1 MSDYQDIRGTR
12 VKYLSSDPTLE
23 SSYEGQVW
31 YNSTTG
37 VNKTLI
43 EVKAFTSAGILT
55 KGRYELG
62 GVGTQTAGL
71 AFGGNR
77 AVTSPTGLQTDTEEF
92 NGTGWT
98 NGGSLPAA
106 KATQGFGIQTA
117 AVACGGTIAPN
128 PTAGT
133 TTEEYNGSSWTSGGA
148 LNTAT
153 TGQAASTGLESAGL
167 RAGGGSSPSARL
179 SAVEEY
185 NGSAWT
191 SVTSLPAER
200 FEFQGTGPQ
209 TASFFT
215 GGSTSV
221 TTETDDTFNYDGTN
235 WTSGPTMPFGL
246 RKHGVSGNSST
257 ANLSFGGEQAP
268 GGRNLSVLFDGSS
281 FSADA
286 TLGTGRNALGGFGAA
301 KAAVAC
307 GGNNAPSYEL
317 TATEEYNSSINEI
330 TVGAWASGG
339 NLLYPRSSMAGGGT
353 QTAAIEGSGSQNNPD
368 TSPTTSSE
376 YDGSSWTAGNTTPAN
391 FRGNNSAT
399 GTQTAVITGGL
410 NNASNTETFEY
421 NGSSW
426 TAGGDIGT
434 GRYKGGCFGTQTAAA
449 FCGGRVSPPTL
460 NNVEEY
466 NGSSWTAVT
475 AMPFATRQVG
485 AGGTQ
490 TAGIIHGGFQGPTS
504 PPLSPTN
511 SISRGKLTLE
521 YDGSS
526 WTTGGSSNTGRDT
539 SASSGIQTLL
549 NVACGNTDA
558 SNNSNTTENY
568 NGTSW
573 VTGPNTSIGRAD
585 RASASSRTSAV
596 GTACL
601 IFGGTPSG
609 GSPED
614 SNNTE
619 EFTAETTAIASKT
632 LTTS

>member
-1 MSDYQDIRGTR
+1 MTTYKSIVGQKIQK
-12 VKYLSSDPTLE
+12 VSSDPPTAAG
-23 SSYEGQVW
+23 GQIW
-31 YNSTTG
+31 YNTTTG
-37 VNKTLI
+37 ILK
-43 EVKAFTSAGILT
+43 GIPFLQAWAS
-55 KGRYELG
+55 
-62 GVGTQTAGL
+62 VGS
-71 AFGGNR
+71 
-77 AVTSPTGLQTDTEEF
+77 VTVARRTPG
-92 NGTGWT
+92 GTG
-98 NGGSLPAA
+98 P
-106 KATQGFGIQTA
+106 QTA
-117 AVACGGTIAPN
+117 ALACGGGN
-128 PTAGT
+128 PSPALVS
-133 TTEEYNGSSWTSGGA
+133 TEEYNGSGWAVGADLGTGRYAGTAAGDQTSGLYYGGATSSNVERDETEEYNGTSWSEQNNLSQARQRGAGAGSQTAALFFGGSSYVPATVYYNLTEEYGGTSWTSGGA
-148 LNTAT
+148 LNNRMR
-153 TGQAASTGLESAGL
+153 GQAGFGTQTAA
-167 RAGGGSSPSARL
+167 L
-179 SAVEEY
+179 SACGNEPTLAISEEY
-185 NGSAWT
+185 NGTSWT
-191 SVTSLPAER
+191 SGNSANTARTNISGGGIQTSGLI
-200 FEFQGTGPQ
+200 FGGTTDG
-209 TASFFT
+209 SSGNRT
-215 GGSTSV
+215 GA
-221 TTETDDTFNYDGTN
+221 TEAYDGTSFTN
-235 WTSGPTMPFGL
+235 VPSLSTSRRLGGGAGTDQNAGL
-246 RKHGVSGNSST
+246 YFAGYTTTDISLTEEFTSST
-257 ANLSFGGEQAP
+257 N
-268 GGRNLSVLFDGSS
+268 VI
-281 FSADA
+281 
-286 TLGTGRNALGGFGAA
+286 
-301 KAAVAC
+301 
-307 GGNNAPSYEL
+307 
-317 TATEEYNSSINEI
+317 TA
-330 TVGAWASGG
+330 GAWASGG

-368 TSPTTSSE
+368 SSPTTSSE
-376 YDGSSWTAGNTTPAN
+376 YNGSSWTAGNTTPAN

-399 GTQTAVITGGL
+399 GTQTALITGGL
-410 NNASNTETFEY
+410 TNASNTETFEY

-475 AMPFATRQVG
+475 AMPFATRQAG

-511 SISRGKLTLE
+511 SVSRGKLTLE

-619 EFTAETTAIASKT
+619 EFTAETTAVNVKILS
-632 LTTS
+632 TS